1 MELNILQNFLVIA
14 QTGNI
19 SKAAQILHLS
29 QPALSRQ
36 LQALESELG
45 VTLVKRSSRQL
56 NLTAAGSYLVQRAQE
71 IIAMVK
77 KTENDLSTT
86 AIPSGDLYIG
96 CGETQG
102 VQYLAQ
108 AVKIMHERYPQ
119 IHIQLL
125 SGSGDDLRYKMKTG
139 LLDFALLLD
148 PTQMTNFNF
157 ITIPYTDNWGLLLHS
172 SHPLATKQVI
182 RPQDVNSLPAIFPR
196 QHYNFNQLENWLGHP
211 ISSQMI
217 IGTYN
222 LLFNAALL
230 VQENVGVAY
239 CLNNLIET
247 MAIHDLVFRPLQPV
261 LATKSNFVWLKD
273 RPLSTAAECFL
284 HIVKRVLA

>member
-148 PTQMTNFNF
+148 PTQMTDFNF
-157 ITIPYTDNWGLLLHS
+157 LTVPYTDN
-172 SHPLATKQVI
+172 
-182 RPQDVNSLPAIFPR
+182 
-196 QHYNFNQLENWLGHP
+196 
-211 ISSQMI
+211 
-217 IGTYN
+217 
-222 LLFNAALL
+222 
-230 VQENVGVAY
+230 
-239 CLNNLIET
+239 
-247 MAIHDLVFRPLQPV
+247 
-261 LATKSNFVWLKD
+261 
-273 RPLSTAAECFL
+273 
-284 HIVKRVLA
+284 